1 MELKNKKILI
11 TGATGGIGNALV
23 NKFNSFGS
31 KIFATGTNEEKLNKL
46 KSKYSEIHVE
56 KFRLD
61 EHDKIENFINTVE
74 KKLDGIDVLV
84 NNAGITLDNLSI
96 RLTDD
101 NWKRVLDINLTST
114 FLMCK
119 HTIKKMLRKKYG
131 KIINITSIVG
141 HTGNLGQANYS
152 ASKAG
157 IVAFSKSL
165 AIEYAKKNININCV
179 SPGFIKTEMTEK
191 INEEFKKNLVSK
203 IPSGSLGTGEDVSNC
218 VAFLASDMA
227 GYING
232 ETIHVNGGMYMA

>member
-191 INEEFKKNLVSK
+191 INQEFRKNLVSK

>member
-1 MELKNKKILI
+1 MNLKNKKILI

-23 NKFNSFGS
+23 EKFYKLET
-31 KIFATGTNEEKLNKL
+31 KIIATGTNEDKLVSL
-46 KSKYSEIHVE
+46 KKKFPNIITE

-61 EHDKIENFINTVE
+61 EHKKIEDFIDNVDKRLE
-74 KKLDGIDVLV
+74 GLDVLV

-96 RLTDD
+96 RLTEE
-101 NWKRVLDINLTST
+101 NWKKVLDINLTST

-119 HTIKKMLRKKYG
+119 FAIKKMLKKKYG

-165 AIEYAKKNININCV
+165 SIEYAKKNININCV
-179 SPGFIKTEMTEK
+179 SPGFIKTEMTDK
-191 INEEFKKNLVSK
+191 INEEFRESLISK
-203 IPSGSLGTGEDVSNC
+203 IPSGHLGTGEDVSNC
-218 VAFLASDMA
+218 VAFLASDLA
-227 GYING
+227 KYING